1 MNVLFFL
8 KPKAK
13 ISYLEENDTL
23 RQALE
28 KVRTSGFTNLPVI
41 KENGEFAFAL
51 SEGDIMFKILELNT
65 FDIRDFEQVKIKDIP
80 RRREFKTISIDNN
93 MEDLVQIVLEQ
104 NYVPVVDDRNI
115 FIGLITRHDI
125 LKYFFD
131 NK

>member
-8 KPKAK
+8 IPKSK

>member
-1 MNVLFFL
+1 
-8 KPKAK
+8 
-13 ISYLEENDTL
+13 
-23 RQALE
+23 
-28 KVRTSGFTNLPVI
+28 
-41 KENGEFAFAL
+41 
-51 SEGDIMFKILELNT
+51 MFKILELNT

>member
-8 KPKAK
+8 IPKSK

-41 KENGEFAFAL
+41 KENSEFAFSL
-51 SEGDIMFKILELNT
+51 SEGDILFKILEMNSY
-65 FDIRDFEQVKIKDIP
+65 DIHDFEKIKIKDIS
-80 RRREFKTISIDNN
+80 RKRQFKTISINNN
-93 MEDLVQIVLEQ
+93 MEDLAQIVLEQ